1 MRVAMRKLR
10 KLPQKLLHWRHRRR
24 RDRRRMEARRLAR
37 KKERIRRV
45 RQLRVVL
52 SRNSK
57 WRSDV
62 VLFNFNLT

>member
-10 KLPQKLLHWRHRRR
+10 KLLQKPLRWLHRRR